1 MSSLT
6 VARRY
11 AGALADVAIAN
22 GEERAVQEELIG
34 WEKMIDSSPMLKEVF
49 ANPTVPYEQK
59 RRLLEELIERTKVR
73 NTTANFFR
81 VLLKNQ
87 RLTDLSEIIQRFA
100 FVLDERAGVVAA
112 EVTTARQVPEEAKRL
127 LLDKLKSVTGREVRL
142 TFDMDEA
149 VIGGIVTRIGSTVYD
164 GSVRT
169 QLEEI
174 RVKLTDG

>member
-11 AGALADVAIAN
+11 AAALADVAIAN

-34 WEKMIDSSPMLKEVF
+34 WEKMIDSSPLLKEAL

-73 NTTANFFR
+73 PTTANFFR

-87 RLTDLSEIIQRFA
+87 RLTDLSEIIRRFA

-112 EVTTARQVPEEAKRL
+112 QVTTARPVPEEAKRL
-127 LLDKLKSVTGREVRL
+127 LLEKLKLVTGKEIRL
-142 TFDMDEA
+142 TFATDEA

-174 RVKLTDG
+174 RLKLIEG

>member
-11 AGALADVAIAN
+11 AVALADVAIAN
-22 GEERAVQEELIG
+22 SEERAVQEELIG

-142 TFDMDEA
+142 TFDTDEA

>member
-11 AGALADVAIAN
+11 AVALADVAIAN

-59 RRLLEELIERTKVR
+59 RKLLEELIERTKLR

-87 RLTDLSEIIQRFA
+87 RLTDLSEIIKRFA
-100 FVLDERAGVVAA
+100 FVLDERSGVVAA

-127 LLDKLKSVTGREVRL
+127 LLEKLKSVTGREVRL
-142 TFDMDEA
+142 TFDTDEA

-174 RVKLTDG
+174 RVKLADG

>member
-11 AGALADVAIAN
+11 AVALADVAITN
-22 GEERAVQEELIG
+22 GEERAVHEELIG
-34 WEKMIDSSPMLKEVF
+34 WEKMIDSSRMLKEVF

-87 RLTDLSEIIQRFA
+87 RLTDLSEIIKRFA

-127 LLDKLKSVTGREVRL
+127 LLEKLKSVTGREVRL
-142 TFDMDEA
+142 TFDTDEA

-174 RVKLTDG
+174 REKLIDG